1 MLGYERGSEWRRWD
15 LHIHTPGTQKNDQY
29 EGTNLDEKWDR
40 FYQRIADYIGDGLDP
55 MKNIAVIG
63 ITDYLSIDN
72 CKKVICDDK
81 LPESIRLVLPN
92 VELRMTPLARETP
105 INIHCIFAPELIN
118 ELETRF
124 FAKLFFEYGGRR
136 YSASHDDLRRLG
148 RAFSGESLSDDKAYS
163 AGLNQFVVT
172 PQAIEEIFKNDTELR
187 EKTIIVVSNKSA
199 DGVSGITQHKGY
211 TTENGCSQMDATR
224 RNVYQMADLI
234 FSSSKSDI
242 NYFLGEAS
250 DTPDDIMKR
259 YGSLKGCIHG
269 SDAHSNAKVFEP
281 DQHRYCWIK
290 SDPTFNGLKQI
301 IYEPKARIRIS
312 QVKPEEKP
320 AYQVIDSVVFS
331 NPDFSPE
338 PIFFNDKLTCIIG
351 GKSTGK
357 SLLLHNM
364 ARAIDDSQVKEKMD
378 VTKGGNRTVEEI
390 QVKWADGTISCPG
403 SSTADDHKIV
413 YIPQTYLNR
422 LTDKN
427 EEVTEIDNI
436 IHGIIMINAEAAV
449 AYQSMMK
456 DLGSYKLQLDKKI
469 YDCMQKYND
478 FQSKKSTLKDLGTSS
493 GIEEEIARLKKK
505 KEELSKNTSI
515 SEREIAQYDTAIVK
529 ITRLDAL
536 NGTIDQEVKLLTG
549 MEDIFTEPDVPT
561 DLSEETS
568 ATVRS
573 VINTIRNQANSIWKK
588 EKTKIVGTLEEM
600 RIKNE
605 NERSQS
611 KEIADKLAPKIA
623 DNDAMKEISEKIAKE
638 EANQLRYKEIEKQMN
653 QAQQLYNQSVDSIVK
668 SIADFKGVREK
679 YAAEINNN
687 HAISRDG
694 LVFSV
699 TTPFRT
705 DTFAKLL
712 SSLFD
717 RRFIKTEKEWIDLED
732 LDENWIINTDN
743 LKRMVNKIVDGELR
757 ITKSKTPE
765 NALREIF
772 ADWYNS
778 TYQVE
783 MDGDVIENMSPG
795 KKALVLLKM
804 LINLA
809 ESKCPILIDQ
819 PEDDLDNRSI
829 FNELI
834 PFLKCKKV
842 DRQIII
848 VTHNANVVLGG
859 DAEEVI
865 VANQNGNNAPN
876 PKYRFEY
883 RTGSI
888 EDNAP
893 ISQDP
898 SDTLGKQGIQQHICD
913 ILEGGEKAFDLR
925 KNKYRIC

>member
-81 LPESIRLVLPN
+81 LLESIRLVLPN

-136 YSASHDDLRRLG
+136 YSASYDDLRRLG

-269 SDAHSNAKVFEP
+269 SDAHSNAKVFEL

-668 SIADFKGVREK
+668 SIAV
-679 YAAEINNN
+679 
-687 HAISRDG
+687 
-694 LVFSV
+694 
-699 TTPFRT
+699 
-705 DTFAKLL
+705 
-712 SSLFD
+712 
-717 RRFIKTEKEWIDLED
+717 
-732 LDENWIINTDN
+732 
-743 LKRMVNKIVDGELR
+743 
-757 ITKSKTPE
+757 
-765 NALREIF
+765 LRELEKNMQLKSITITQF
-772 ADWYNS
+772 P
-778 TYQVE
+778 E
-783 MDGDVIENMSPG
+783 M
-795 KKALVLLKM
+795 A
-804 LINLA
+804 
-809 ESKCPILIDQ
+809 
-819 PEDDLDNRSI
+819 
-829 FNELI
+829 
-834 PFLKCKKV
+834 
-842 DRQIII
+842 
-848 VTHNANVVLGG
+848 
-859 DAEEVI
+859 
-865 VANQNGNNAPN
+865 
-876 PKYRFEY
+876 
-883 RTGSI
+883 
-888 EDNAP
+888 
-893 ISQDP
+893 
-898 SDTLGKQGIQQHICD
+898 
-913 ILEGGEKAFDLR
+913 
-925 KNKYRIC
+925 